1 MPPIITSLQNER
13 VKAVA
18 RLRDRK
24 GRERQRR
31 FVIDG
36 AREIQRAVASG
47 IELTELFVCPELCRT
62 AAARAILALV
72 DESWE
77 PNKSRESNAP
87 WAPNES
93 GPRAAS
99 PIAAVVS
106 EVSRA
111 VLEKL
116 AFGDRAEG
124 LVAVARPPDVS
135 LSSLELGAAPLI
147 GVIEGVEKP
156 GNVGAVLRSADGAGL
171 TAVVLCDGETDLYNP
186 NAIRAS
192 VGTIFTQQVC
202 AASSADV
209 RRWLTER
216 GVRLFAARVDGGIPY
231 WQADFRGPTAIVLG
245 AEDRGLS
252 DQWSGTDVTTIQ
264 LPMRGAA
271 DSLNVSATAAIL
283 FYEAIRQRTAADH

>member
-13 VKAVA
+13 VKAVV

-24 GRERQRR
+24 GRERQQR

-36 AREIQRAVASG
+36 AREIQRALTSG
-47 IELTELFVCPELCRT
+47 IELTELFVCPQLCRT
-62 AAARAILALV
+62 AESLAILALLEEPWSH
-72 DESWE
+72 DDSE
-77 PNKSRESNAP
+77 PNTTQ
-87 WAPNES
+87 
-93 GPRAAS
+93 
-99 PIAAVVS
+99 PIASVVT

-124 LVAVARPPDVS
+124 LVAVAREPNVS
-135 LSSLELGAAPLI
+135 LAGLDLGSAPLI

-171 TAVVLCDGETDLYNP
+171 TAVVLCDGGTDLYNP

-192 VGTIFTQQVC
+192 VGTIFTQPVC
-202 AASSADV
+202 AATSTDT

-216 GVRLFAARVDGGIPY
+216 GVRMFAARVDGGIPY
-231 WQADFRGPTAIVLG
+231 WQADLRGPTAILLG

-252 DQWSGTDVTTIQ
+252 DHWRGADVTAIQ
-264 LPMRGAA
+264 LPMHGVA

-283 FYEAIRQRTAADH
+283 FYEALRQRSANCGWNPRDWGFQPQS